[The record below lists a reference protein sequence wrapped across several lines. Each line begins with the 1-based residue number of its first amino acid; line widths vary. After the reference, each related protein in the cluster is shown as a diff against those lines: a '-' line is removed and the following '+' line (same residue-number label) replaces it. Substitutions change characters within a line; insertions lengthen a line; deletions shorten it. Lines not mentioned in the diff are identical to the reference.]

1 MMRRGYRGCCC
12 CCWLA
17 FPPSFPPSS
26 FSWWEEVDVT
36 DVWCVTVGGRSRRR
50 GKTDE
55 GEGTGEEGLEGGRE
69 GGGCSLLLFVVNLLL
84 LLLLSLS
91 LLGIM
96 LLLFVCAQTDVPRA
110 SRPLRKRA
118 NNIKVLCEEN
128 AGVPLG
134 SSLPLSLPPSRP
146 TLRSYT
152 RWMRRLKKMLGI
164 TTYREEGR
172 DGGGKGRGK
181 RMVRAR
187 NART

>member
-1 MMRRGYRGCCC
+1 MRHRRRQKQTEGEDGR
-12 CCWLA
+12 
-17 FPPSFPPSS
+17 
-26 FSWWEEVDVT
+26 
-36 DVWCVTVGGRSRRR
+36 GGRD
-50 GKTDE
+50 G
-55 GEGTGEEGLEGGRE
+55 GGGAGGRE
-69 GGGCSLLLFVVNLLL
+69 GGGGCSLLLFVVNLLL